1 MGRQFWHS
9 VWIGFF
15 VILIVVGFFSGQALV
30 IAFAVMGLV
39 AGVIAWGWNELSLEE
54 VSYERKLSLKRL
66 FVGDE
71 LSVALTLVN
80 KKPVPLSWLRAAD
93 DVPPSLR
100 VISGDDRAN
109 IYPRGPAFNHSTSM
123 AWYESVRWSYRV
135 KCMRRGLYR
144 LGPARLQSGDPF
156 GFLRSE
162 RRETDSDEVLVYPK
176 VVPLEELGIPPIR
189 PLGESRGGMEMFKD
203 PARPSGIRDYEVGDP
218 LKIVDWKTTARA
230 QRLEVRTYE
239 PSSSTTVVLVVAIDT
254 ADPYWAAYLPDE
266 LERVVV
272 AAASVAQYAS
282 ERDYSLGLFTNDAPA
297 RIRRPLNVPPGH
309 GPDQYGLVLGS
320 LATIREY
327 ATTPMSAH
335 LAEHVRRFP
344 LGSTLVIVTAF
355 LPKEFANAIRDA
367 RRLGH
372 KMVILYLGEESVPDV
387 GEGVILYRIR
397 KHLDDMEALGELFEK

>member
-1 MGRQFWHS
+1 MSRLFWHR
-9 VWIGFF
+9 VWTGFF
-15 VILIVVGFFSGQALV
+15 ILLTVVGLFSGQVLV

-39 AGVIAWGWNELSLEE
+39 AGVIAWAWNELSLEE
-54 VSYERKLSLKRL
+54 VSYERKLSLSRL

-93 DVPPSLR
+93 DLHPDLR

-109 IYPRGPAFNHSTSM
+109 VYPNGPAFIHSTSM

-135 KCMRRGLYR
+135 RCMRRGLYR

-162 RRETDSDEVLVYPK
+162 RREAGPDEVLVYPR
-176 VVPLEELGIPPIR
+176 VVPLEELGIPPIQ
-189 PLGESRGGMEMFKD
+189 PLGEAIGGMEMFRD
-203 PARPSGIRDYEVGDP
+203 PARPSGIRDYQVGDP

-239 PSSSTTVVLVVAIDT
+239 PSSATSVILVVAIDT
-254 ADPYWAAYLPDE
+254 TEPYWAAYSLDE

-282 ERDYSLGLFTNDAPA
+282 EREYSLGLFANDTPA
-297 RIRRPLNVPPGH
+297 RIQRPLNVPPGR
-309 GPDQYGLVLGS
+309 GPDQYGLVLEA
-320 LATIREY
+320 LAKIREY
-327 ATTPMSAH
+327 ATAPMSAH

-355 LPKEFANAIRDA
+355 LPRDLANVIKDA
-367 RRLGH
+367 KRLGH
-372 KMVILYLGEESVPDV
+372 KMVVLYAGAETVPDV
-387 GEGVILYRIR
+387 GEGVILYRVR
-397 KHLDDMEALGELFEK
+397 KHLDEMEALGAILEK